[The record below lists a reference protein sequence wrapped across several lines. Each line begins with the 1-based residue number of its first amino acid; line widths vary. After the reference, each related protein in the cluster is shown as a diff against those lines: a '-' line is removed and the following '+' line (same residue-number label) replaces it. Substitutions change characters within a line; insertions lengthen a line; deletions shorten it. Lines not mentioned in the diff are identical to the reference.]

1 MHSAIPMQIAKIGHI
16 VLSALLVG
24 LAILILLNPQFP
36 LSVFETA
43 CGIFLI
49 LFGAVKI
56 TGYASKDLYRLAFQ
70 YDFVYGFVL
79 AGVGL
84 VFLLRPDLSV
94 ETLGTVIGLFVFSDG
109 VIKIQVARHAKKFG
123 ITLWWMIFAFAML
136 ASLGGL
142 FVAIY
147 RFGTV
152 PALEITMGVIFLIE
166 GLMNICTVL
175 TSVRVVEYREPG
187 PGNFF

>member
-24 LAILILLNPQFP
+24 LAILILANPQFP
-36 LSVFETA
+36 LAGVETA
-43 CGIFLI
+43 CGVFLI

-94 ETLGTVIGLFVFSDG
+94 ETLGTVLGLFVFSDG

-123 ITLWWMIFAFAML
+123 ITLWWMVFAFAIL

-147 RFGTV
+147 PFGTV
-152 PALEITMGVIFLIE
+152 AALAVTMGVIFLIE

-175 TSVRVVEYREPG
+175 TSVRVVEYREPKSE
-187 PGNFF
+187 NFF